1 LVKFG
6 VFVSSSI
13 NSNGSSGFELK
24 GGVNGYDSFRNQ
36 WDY

>member
-1 LVKFG
+1 LCL
-6 VFVSSSI
+6 SSI